1 MGDRGKI
8 LLVEDDMQVQINNL
22 EILRL
27 SGYSVVLAMNLAE
40 ARTEIKK
47 QKPDAVV
54 LDIALPDGNGVDFL
68 KELRHTLHIPVL
80 MLTASQA
87 VEKAAASFDAGGDDY
102 LRKPYDLKEFRARV
116 DALMRRAARVP
127 EIITKDRLSLDVT
140 AGLAMFDGVDLMLT
154 QKEISLLL
162 VFVQHEGRFI
172 EAEYLY
178 EKVWKAPMAGDSGV
192 IRKTVSALRRKIK
205 GCGWTV
211 SWSNGEGYMFM
222 RE

>member
-1 MGDRGKI
+1 MSDRGKI

-22 EILRL
+22 EILKL

-40 ARTEIKK
+40 ARAEIKK

-54 LDIALPDGNGVDFL
+54 LDIALPDGDGVDFL
-68 KELRHTLHIPVL
+68 KELRHTLNIPVL
-80 MLTASQA
+80 ILTASQA
-87 VEKAAASFDAGGDDY
+87 ASKAAASFDAGGDDY

-140 AGLAMFDGVDLMLT
+140 AGLAMFDGMDLMLT
-154 QKEISLLL
+154 QKEVSLLL

-172 EAEYLY
+172 ESDYLY
-178 EKVWKAPMAGDSGV
+178 EKVWKAPMGGDSGV
-192 IRKTVSALRRKIK
+192 IRKTISVIRNKIK
-205 GCGWTV
+205 GCGWMI
-211 SWSNGEGYMFM
+211 SWSNGEGYMFI